1 MKENHTEDSDQ
12 NVKSHEERKYQ
23 FIKEQIR
30 PQGRDSKTNRLVL
43 RNLDT
48 ICCYFNEFFLY
59 YA

>member
-30 PQGRDSKTNRLVL
+30 PQGEKRCVR
-43 RNLDT
+43 
-48 ICCYFNEFFLY
+48 
-59 YA
+59 

>member
-30 PQGRDSKTNRLVL
+30 PQGREKD
-43 RNLDT
+43 
-48 ICCYFNEFFLY
+48 
-59 YA
+59 A

>member
-30 PQGRDSKTNRLVL
+30 PQGREKNRLVL